1 MYLAIALIVGI
12 AGFFFAFKNPRFRYE
27 FDRRILS
34 IPIFGDILRKKIL
47 IVFTE
52 FLATL
57 LNS

>member
-1 MYLAIALIVGI
+1 M
-12 AGFFFAFKNPRFRYE
+12 GFFLALKQPRFRYE

-34 IPIFGDILRKKIL
+34 LPVFGNILRKKIL